1 MTQGKETCSIKVG
14 ILFSVAT
21 QLILY
26 IQTLYLSQIKDT
38 ASYIIM
44 TYQERKAITLSIMV

>member
-26 IQTLYLSQIKDT
+26 IQTLYLSQIKDI
-38 ASYIIM
+38 AYIIM